1 LYAYSSMAMGVD
13 ISSAVR
19 DKAEVELS
27 AAQFLCAKAVLHS
40 EPMVYVAPGAQVHDR
55 CDCMSGTQRMV
66 AEDSCA
72 SRDRHL

>member
-1 LYAYSSMAMGVD
+1 MAMGVD

-19 DKAEVELS
+19 DKAKVGLS
-27 AAQFLCAKAVLHS
+27 AGQFLCAKAVLHS

-66 AEDSCA
+66 VEDSCA
-72 SRDRHL
+72 SRD